1 MGADLRILR
10 RGGTSDF
17 RAHGSALG
25 ARAGRAP
32 MTPSVRNALVYAAA
46 MLLFAIAADAILGS
60 WARSASPSSFRIAH
74 RYYHHG
80 LRPHSRAE
88 TVWGGRRY
96 EIRTDSLGF
105 RDAADR
111 EIAPRSDGRRVVL
124 IGDSMVE
131 GLGVAWQDTA
141 AGRLAARGR
150 ERGVEVLNAAV
161 VSYSPKLYELRT
173 RWLVERDGLE
183 LERLVVFLDVS
194 DIHDEI
200 HYEAFVPRDDA
211 ASALLAWWRARS
223 LGWQLLERFAF
234 ERSAIDNRFRRDA
247 EIDVWMRTVD
257 AYRDAKG
264 NPDAGRWEWTY
275 DEAAFRAWGERGLT
289 LAAEHMAALARL
301 CREHAIEL
309 AIVVYPSPYQIF
321 ANERAGRQVS
331 FWRSF
336 CEREQVAFVDLFPA
350 FVDPPRTEPLAVY
363 ERYFIPD
370 DVHWSEPGHA
380 LVAERVEE
388 AVLGFAAR

>member
-1 MGADLRILR
+1 
-10 RGGTSDF
+10 
-17 RAHGSALG
+17 
-25 ARAGRAP
+25 
-32 MTPSVRNALVYAAA
+32 MTPSLRSGLGYAFAL
-46 MLLFAIAADAILGS
+46 LLFAVVADAVLGS
-60 WARSASPSSFRIAH
+60 FAQRTGQRSFRVAH

-88 TVWGGRRY
+88 AVWGGRRY
-96 EIRTDSLGF
+96 EVQTDSLGF
-105 RDAADR
+105 RAAADR
-111 EIAPRSDGRRVVL
+111 EIARRPAGRRVVL
-124 IGDSMVE
+124 IGDSMIE
-131 GLGVAWQDTA
+131 GLGVAWEDTA

-150 ERGVEVLNAAV
+150 ERNVEVLNAAV

-173 RWLVERDGLE
+173 RWLVEHDRVE
-183 LERLVVFLDVS
+183 FERLVVFVDVS
-194 DIHDEI
+194 DIHDEV

-211 ASALLAWWRARS
+211 GAALLAAWRARS

-234 ERSAIDNRFRRDA
+234 ERRAIDNRFRRDA

-289 LAAEHMAALARL
+289 LAGEHMTALARF

-321 ANERAGRQVS
+321 ANERAGRQVV
-331 FWRSF
+331 FWREL
-336 CEREQVAFVDLFPA
+336 CEREQLAFVDLFPA

-363 ERYFIPD
+363 ARYFIPD
-370 DVHWSEPGHA
+370 DVHWSEAGHA
-380 LVAERVEE
+380 LVADRVEE
-388 AVLGFAAR
+388 AVLGPAR